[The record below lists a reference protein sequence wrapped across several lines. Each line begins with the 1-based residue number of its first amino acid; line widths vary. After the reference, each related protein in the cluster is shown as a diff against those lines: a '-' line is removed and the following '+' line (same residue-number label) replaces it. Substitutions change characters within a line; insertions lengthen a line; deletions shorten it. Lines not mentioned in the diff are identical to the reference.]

1 MAIPEIIKNL
11 KKQYPKVPVQTII
24 NLLRETFDE
33 ISKELIQ
40 GKAIEI
46 RKFGRWSV
54 KKIKQKYNAI
64 NPRTGERIYIPEK
77 KKISFKM
84 AKELKDTINNSK

>member
-1 MAIPEIIKNL
+1 LAIPEIIKNL

-84 AKELKDTINNSK
+84 AKELKDIINNSK

>member
-84 AKELKDTINNSK
+84 AKELKDKINNSK

>member
-77 KKISFKM
+77 KKYH
-84 AKELKDTINNSK
+84 LKWQKSSKI

>member
-84 AKELKDTINNSK
+84 AKELKDIINNIK

>member
-1 MAIPEIIKNL
+1 M
-11 KKQYPKVPVQTII
+11 VC
-24 NLLRETFDE
+24 
-33 ISKELIQ
+33 
-40 GKAIEI
+40 
-46 RKFGRWSV
+46 

-84 AKELKDTINNSK
+84 AKELKDIINNSK